1 MSASTELG
9 TESNPTCPAVSAL
22 TDVQVGDYVE
32 VGGTEDPP
40 GKLDAATLERENAN
54 ANSRSYLRGV
64 ALNLAQPSFTV
75 LGVTVTTTSQTRF
88 AGPGGAANGATNFFS
103 QAANHVVEVS
113 GAFSNGVLTAEQ
125 VQIEQ

>member
-1 MSASTELG
+1 MSASTEL
-9 TESNPTCPAVSAL
+9 EDRSNQHVRQFRL

-32 VGGTEDPP
+32 VGGTEDQP
-40 GKLDAATLERENAN
+40 GTLDAATLERENAN
-54 ANSRSYLRGV
+54 ANARSYLRGV

-75 LGVTVTTTSQTRF
+75 LGVTVTTTTQTRF
-88 AGPGGAANGATNFFS
+88 AGPGGAANGAANFFS
-103 QAANHVVEVS
+103 QAANHVVKVS